1 MQQVYNLLIK
11 GWVTVSMKSNKFVTC
26 NSPKD
31 SYPKFL
37 KVTQTY
43 CQVMYKLH
51 IAGSSQIK
59 VVILQAAKL
68 LHSYKALIVLGIDIV
83 IHCIAMT

>member
-1 MQQVYNLLIK
+1 
-11 GWVTVSMKSNKFVTC
+11 MKSNKFVTY

-31 SYPKFL
+31 SYTKFL
-37 KVTQTY
+37 NVTQTY

-51 IAGSSQIK
+51 IAGSSQVQ

-68 LHSYKALIVLGIDIV
+68 LHSYEALIL
-83 IHCIAMT
+83 